1 MDTLFSLGHRTQF
14 RNPEL
19 LAPEL
24 GPFGLGQL
32 QFPFMLMAGGLAIS
46 VLAFVKEFLV

>member
-1 MDTLFSLGHRTQF
+1 MDTIFSFGHRTQF

-24 GPFGLGQL
+24 GPFVLGHM
-32 QFPFMLMAGGLAIS
+32 QFPFMLMAGGMAIS
-46 VLAFVKEFLV
+46 VLAFVKELV